1 MPVYVSKDSV
11 DIREKIGQ
19 IKSDAGMAGN
29 AVLRAETPQEQ
40 QRLIGHGRRNLIVNG
55 DMSVWQRGTSFTGA
69 DADQYYSADR
79 YSVSFFDDVST
90 RSVTRSTT
98 APRGFAYSME
108 LNSGLEQMYP
118 STTVELPASGNPG
131 VFGMGKEFTFSM
143 YSDSTNAPDAFFIF
157 RNGCHVGTN
166 QVVASELGQR
176 MHCIEEDSGNGFKRY
191 SYTFTIKDV
200 PHADNI
206 CLTIAP
212 RFYETSGTFRI
223 TGYQLEEGST
233 ATSFEHKLA
242 GEEMALCRRYYMR
255 INSIGGASRVAI
267 SGNYSGTTQYSTLFF
282 STPMRVSPAIGYN
295 SLQYIYFE
303 PFNAG
308 QQSVLSLASNTHT
321 KDANGDITAAT
332 VLTTVTNGTSQGG
345 NVLLRGTAGV
355 DYIDFDSEIPSQ

>member
-1 MPVYVSKDSV
+1 MPVYVNKDSV
-11 DIREKIGQ
+11 DIRQKLGE

-29 AVLRAETPQEQ
+29 SVLRAETPQEQ

-69 DADQYYSADR
+69 NADQYYTADR
-79 YSVSFFDDVST
+79 FAVSFFDDVST
-90 RSVTRSTT
+90 RSVSRSTT

-108 LNSGLEQMYP
+108 LNSGLQQLYP

-157 RNGCHVGTN
+157 RNGCHLGTN

-206 CLTIAP
+206 CFTVAP

-233 ATSFEHKLA
+233 ATSFEYKLA
-242 GEEMALCRRYYMR
+242 GEELALCQRYYHRITNNFAVNQNLCTGVVADSDDVFGVIDMPVTMR
-255 INSIGGASRVAI
+255 TAPSVLASAPASFRVTTVFGSGSSQNCSQLMLGYDGQTHVTIKARGNGG
-267 SGNYSGTTQYSTLFF
+267 GFT
-282 STPMRVSPAIGYN
+282 
-295 SLQYIYFE
+295 
-303 PFNAG
+303 AG
-308 QQSVLSLASNTHT
+308 QAKLIGFNETVGLAYIAF
-321 KDANGDITAAT
+321 DA
-332 VLTTVTNGTSQGG
+332 
-345 NVLLRGTAGV
+345 
-355 DYIDFDSEIPSQ
+355 EIPSQ